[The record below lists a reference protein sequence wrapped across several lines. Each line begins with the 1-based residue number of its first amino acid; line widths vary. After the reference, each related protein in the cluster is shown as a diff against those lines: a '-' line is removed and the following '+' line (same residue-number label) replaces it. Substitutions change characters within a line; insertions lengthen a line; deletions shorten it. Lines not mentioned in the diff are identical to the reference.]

1 MFSELPFK
9 FQLDNF
15 DTTGL
20 DVLFYGQEH
29 CDTMSIL
36 SDKRERLS
44 EDNLQEMEKNQK
56 LLQNRELMLKN
67 FHTLIENL
75 DECDRYIQDIIDG
88 KQVNDPNIGRA
99 IKKCLGQFTNEDMVI
114 LEQMIATNYKDAV
127 MTNNLAKLQMAQ
139 INLTEKINNLF
150 SQSLN
155 QYILNINQ
163 KFQNKQDYLS
173 NQNQA
178 DPTQINSSAKGGKK

>member
-1 MFSELPFK
+1 MFSELPYK

-44 EDNLQEMEKNQK
+44 EDNLQDMEKGQK

-88 KQVNDPNIGRA
+88 K
-99 IKKCLGQFTNEDMVI
+99 
-114 LEQMIATNYKDAV
+114 
-127 MTNNLAKLQMAQ
+127 
-139 INLTEKINNLF
+139 
-150 SQSLN
+150 
-155 QYILNINQ
+155 
-163 KFQNKQDYLS
+163 
-173 NQNQA
+173 
-178 DPTQINSSAKGGKK
+178 

>member
-1 MFSELPFK
+1 MLKFHKSINKTENILGVYISSTVLDTIAQNVIMYFRDLFIGQQVRSPLQQPIILQFDPTLANNKLDIKILKIHSFWMEKCPMFSELPYK

-44 EDNLQEMEKNQK
+44 EDNLQEMEKGQK

-88 KQVNDPNIGRA
+88 K
-99 IKKCLGQFTNEDMVI
+99 
-114 LEQMIATNYKDAV
+114 
-127 MTNNLAKLQMAQ
+127 
-139 INLTEKINNLF
+139 
-150 SQSLN
+150 
-155 QYILNINQ
+155 
-163 KFQNKQDYLS
+163 
-173 NQNQA
+173 
-178 DPTQINSSAKGGKK
+178 

>member
-127 MTNNLAKLQMAQ
+127 MTNNLAKL
-139 INLTEKINNLF
+139 
-150 SQSLN
+150 
-155 QYILNINQ
+155 
-163 KFQNKQDYLS
+163 
-173 NQNQA
+173 
-178 DPTQINSSAKGGKK
+178 

>member
-1 MFSELPFK
+1 
-9 FQLDNF
+9 
-15 DTTGL
+15 
-20 DVLFYGQEH
+20 
-29 CDTMSIL
+29 
-36 SDKRERLS
+36 
-44 EDNLQEMEKNQK
+44 
-56 LLQNRELMLKN
+56 
-67 FHTLIENL
+67 
-75 DECDRYIQDIIDG
+75 
-88 KQVNDPNIGRA
+88 
-99 IKKCLGQFTNEDMVI
+99 
-114 LEQMIATNYKDAV
+114 MIATNYKDAV

-178 DPTQINSSAKGGKK
+178 DSNQINSSAKGGKKWGAKRRKIIKMLQF